1 MKRYAKARMLQMT
14 T

>member
-1 MKRYAKARMLQMT
+1 MLQMT